1 MQLSKNQKI
10 FLDFFLHFRNL
21 QNIVNTLK
29 QIWAWEVIFFSH
41 YWLQKV
47 ELLKCLKIPVSEH
60 FWVVK
65 MLKAPKQCL
74 NPHGGC
80 LAIYFDVFNTKSTRK
95 ILS

>member
-1 MQLSKNQKI
+1 MPKNP
-10 FLDFFLHFRNL
+10 R
-21 QNIVNTLK
+21 
-29 QIWAWEVIFFSH
+29 
-41 YWLQKV
+41 
-47 ELLKCLKIPVSEH
+47 
-60 FWVVK
+60 VK